1 MNSEFRSGPGR
12 LRQFIIQHSEFIIV
26 SLLTGL
32 CLWLG
37 TANSTLDA
45 WYYAACARHGHE
57 LLLPHH
63 LLYNAVGWLWAEAWA
78 RFWWS
83 FDSPLWAWDAL
94 FALKRLNALAAGASL
109 LVLRQLLRLVLPAG
123 KNVWPWLLLA
133 GASFGVLRFATEN
146 EAYIQ
151 PVLLSLLGSLAWARY
166 QLEGQKARHL
176 VWAGCWA
183 ALACLFHQ
191 IHFCW
196 WLGLL
201 LSTGW
206 YAGGHKLRALLLYS
220 LPALLVPAAYVAALP
235 YWHQPLTLP
244 ALWRF
249 VFHDYYAGTATGSVS
264 GHGMLLSVVNLGRT
278 FVQVH
283 GSTLAL
289 LRLYPGLWLVV
300 VAFLGLLA
308 YAGGLVGQGWRQ
320 RSAPATQ
327 PVRGAVPVVRA
338 HLLILGLQLLFAVY
352 SEGNAEFMVMV
363 PALLT
368 VVAGAGLPWLPAR
381 AVATLGL
388 ALLGWNLA
396 FGLVP
401 SHYLRFTNTGIQPNS
416 PLLRQI
422 LLEPNSWF
430 LLDNHNLTLNQLH
443 YRTGRAAGAPNV
455 LPAPTL
461 LVQRPGQSPARLR
474 QWLRAQLQTGHRV
487 FTTGLGGPQLLDRAQ
502 LVYGNQN
509 AELLRGFRT
518 EKVDSFPTAFGP
530 YYLTEIR

>member
-1 MNSEFRSGPGR
+1 MSSEFSPGR
-12 LRQFIIQHSEFIIV
+12 LRQFILQNSEFIVIG
-26 SLLTGL
+26 LLTGL

-37 TANSTLDA
+37 TSNSTLDA
-45 WYYAACARHGHE
+45 WYYAACVRHGHE

-63 LLYNAVGWLWAEAWA
+63 LLYNAAGWLWAK
-78 RFWWS
+78 
-83 FDSPLWAWDAL
+83 AL
-94 FALKRLNALAAGASL
+94 HTVGWELDELAALKLLNALAAGTIL
-109 LVLRQLLRLVLPAG
+109 LVLRQLLHLVLPAD
-123 KNVWPWLLLA
+123 KKVWPWLLLA

-146 EAYIQ
+146 EAYVL

-166 QLEGQKARHL
+166 QLGGLKTRHL
-176 VWAGCWA
+176 VLAGFWA

-201 LSTGW
+201 LGTGY
-206 YAGGHKLRALLLYS
+206 YALKAKLRALLLFA

-235 YWHQPLTLP
+235 YWQQPLTLP

-264 GHGMLLSVVNLGRT
+264 GHGLLLSVVNLGRT

-289 LRLYPGLWLVV
+289 LRLYPALWLVV
-300 VAFLGLLA
+300 LAFLLLGT
-308 YAGGLVGQGWRQ
+308 YASWQLWRNF
-320 RSAPATQ
+320 RRPAPVTE
-327 PVRGAVPVVRA
+327 PGAAVQPVVRT
-338 HLLILGLQLLFAVY
+338 HLLILGLHLLFAVY

-363 PALLT
+363 PALLA
-368 VVAGAGLPWLPAR
+368 VAAAAGLQWLPAR
-381 AVATLGL
+381 TVATLGL

-401 SHYLRFTNTGIQPNS
+401 SHYLRFTNTGIQAAS
-416 PLLRQI
+416 ALYRQI
-422 LLEPNSWF
+422 LLKPTSWF

-443 YRTGRAAGAPNV
+443 YRTGQAVAPPNV
-455 LPAPTL
+455 LPTPTL
-461 LVQRPGQSPARLR
+461 LVQRPGQSPARFR
-474 QWLRAQLQTGHRV
+474 QWLRTQLRAGHRV
-487 FTTGLGGPQLLDRAQ
+487 FTTGLDGPQLLDRAQ

-518 EKVDSFPTAFGP
+518 QKVDSFPTAFGP